1 MSNQPGP
8 TDYWRKFFD
17 TANGDIFEVIHA
29 AITVAVEDCPREFKT
44 RRDEIAEKLFTC
56 RLPRCLGCDGVQVKV
71 DDDDDDEEGVDV
83 KDGDG
88 KENNNNNNN
97 NNKGSCSTNVLTPSY
112 LNGNQLSCISYNEA
126 EALTDIIEEE
136 RLIIEDVFRIKEVLL
151 NSEHVSSSVLFDSLR
166 RLELM
171 DVTMQTLQTTSI
183 GTAVSALRKHPRK
196 EIAKLARNLV
206 KSWKTLISEWIAATE
221 AAKVSNDSPDSVK
234 PSVTDEEECGLAS
247 PPLDEGLFFASDGF
261 APEATSMEFSKFF
274 DGLDDDGNLDG
285 WRNED
290 GSAQNVVSETRNVQ
304 RENSS
309 VQNRKPQY
317 PREQAALPKDNR
329 NQLMMKHEPVIRQT
343 KPSDSDLGCRKPLKG
358 GFELKPNNE
367 VKLQQKL
374 EPTRTQKKPVHGEP
388 DKSRVAGNPL
398 DQKLENAKRKL
409 HQGYQQAENAK
420 KQRTIQV
427 MDLQDIPKQSFGN
440 NNKNSQTRPGSHN
453 NRHWAN
459 GRR

>member
-1 MSNQPGP
+1 MSRQSGS

-29 AITVAVEDCPREFKT
+29 AITVAVEDCPKEFKT

-56 RLPRCLGCDGVQVKV
+56 RLPRCLGCDGVEVKV
-71 DDDDDDEEGVDV
+71 DDDEGDDV
-83 KDGDG
+83 KGSSGDG
-88 KENNNNNNN
+88 KENNNNHNNNNNN
-97 NNKGSCSTNVLTPSY
+97 NNKGSYSTNVLTPSD
-112 LNGNQLSCISYNEA
+112 LNGNQVSCISYNEA

-151 NSEHVSSSVLFDSLR
+151 NSEDVSSSVLFDSLR

-234 PSVTDEEECGLAS
+234 PSLTDEEECGLAS
-247 PPLDEGLFFASDGF
+247 PPLDEGLFFASDAF

-285 WRNED
+285 WRNDD
-290 GSAQNVVSETRNVQ
+290 GNAQNVVSEPRVVQ

-317 PREQAALPKDNR
+317 PREQTVLPKD
-329 NQLMMKHEPVIRQT
+329 KHEPVIRQI

-358 GFELKPNNE
+358 GFEQKVNNE
-367 VKLQQKL
+367 VKFQEKL
-374 EPTRTQKKPVHGEP
+374 NPTRTQKKAAQGEP
-388 DKSRVAGNPL
+388 DKSRATGNPL

-440 NNKNSQTRPGSHN
+440 NSKNSQTRPGSHN